1 MRLEQDKDQV
11 IDLDEEVTI
20 YRYTEDRLNKP
31 KKRKKGN
38 PFKSALIILGYMV
51 ALILVISVVSLIITW
66 VNDKLEDSAKDLAV
80 SAGAELLPED
90 QQVTLTQAELDDM
103 LTKAAE
109 DAAAESDARVAEVI
123 AQTELEKE
131 QAAQE
136 ARKAV
141 LDGIKTGLETGD
153 DTMVEVL
160 RPFYPD
166 DIVVVSSGKF
176 NFVPINKELQMN
188 GYDEANLNILE
199 SGEYQYMDGD
209 SIVSHKGID
218 VSKFQGKIDWSA
230 VAKDG
235 VEFAFVRVANRGY
248 GTGKLVLDDTFETN
262 IKGAT
267 AAGIHTGAYIY
278 SQAVTEDEIRE
289 EAELVMKKLE
299 ALSVKCPIVFDVEK
313 TADASGRMNQLSV
326 EERTNLT
333 KLFCQIVE
341 GAGYKP
347 IIYHNVEMGALMI
360 DVSELEEY
368 DKWLAYYNDDM
379 YYPYEYKIWQYSD
392 KGKVSGIKGNVDMN
406 ISFTKFWE

>member
-1 MRLEQDKDQV
+1 
-11 IDLDEEVTI
+11 
-20 YRYTEDRLNKP
+20 
-31 KKRKKGN
+31 
-38 PFKSALIILGYMV
+38 MV

-188 GYDEANLNILE
+188 GYDSYKDYMNAVERDFTGEMEREMVNLLSTNHTFFMREADHFDFLRKE
-199 SGEYQYMDGD
+199 
-209 SIVSHKGID
+209 
-218 VSKFQGKIDWSA
+218 
-230 VAKDG
+230 
-235 VEFAFVRVANRGY
+235 
-248 GTGKLVLDDTFETN
+248 
-262 IKGAT
+262 
-267 AAGIHTGAYIY
+267 
-278 SQAVTEDEIRE
+278 
-289 EAELVMKKLE
+289 
-299 ALSVKCPIVFDVEK
+299 VFFN
-313 TADASGRMNQLSV
+313 AS
-326 EERTNLT
+326 
-333 KLFCQIVE
+333 
-341 GAGYKP
+341 
-347 IIYHNVEMGALMI
+347 
-360 DVSELEEY
+360 
-368 DKWLAYYNDDM
+368 
-379 YYPYEYKIWQYSD
+379 
-392 KGKVSGIKGNVDMN
+392 
-406 ISFTKFWE
+406 

>member
-11 IDLDEEVTI
+11 IDLDEESTI
-20 YRYTEDRLNKP
+20 YRYSEDRLNKTQ
-31 KKRKKGN
+31 KKKKKN
-38 PFKSALIILGYMV
+38 PFRSALIISGYIV
-51 ALILVISVVSLIITW
+51 ALILVMWVVALINTWIT
-66 VNDKLEDSAKDLAV
+66 DKLENSAKELAV

-103 LTKAAE
+103 LAKAAE
-109 DAAAESDARVAEVI
+109 DAAAESDAKVAEVI

-141 LDGIKTGLETGD
+141 LDGIKAGLETGD

-188 GYDEANLNILE
+188 SYDEANLNILE
-199 SGEYQYMDGD
+199 SGEYQYMDGET
-209 SIVSHKGID
+209 IASHKGID
-218 VSKFQGKIDWSA
+218 VSKFQGKIDWSE

-248 GTGKLVLDDTFETN
+248 GTGKLVEDDTFETN
-262 IKGAT
+262 IKG
-267 AAGIHTGAYIY
+267 
-278 SQAVTEDEIRE
+278 EE
-289 EAELVMKKLE
+289 EAELVIKKLE
-299 ALSVKCPIVFDVEK
+299 ALAVKCPIVFDVEK

-333 KLFCQIVE
+333 KRFCQIVE
-341 GAGYKP
+341 EAGYKP

-392 KGKVSGIKGNVDMN
+392 KGKVNGIKGNVDMN